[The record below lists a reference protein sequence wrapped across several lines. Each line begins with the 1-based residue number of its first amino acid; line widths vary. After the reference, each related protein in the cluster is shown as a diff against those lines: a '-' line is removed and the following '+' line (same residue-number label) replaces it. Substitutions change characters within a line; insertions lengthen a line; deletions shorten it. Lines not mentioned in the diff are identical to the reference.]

1 MDRAW
6 RGLLHWLDLVIVG
19 LGYCFSMVLRLMLL
33 SNLLRLHLLF
43 KFLGGNLLWIGLVR
57 GLLHW
62 LDLVILSLNGLP
74 RRERTPHS
82 DWLGS

>member
-1 MDRAW
+1 M
-6 RGLLHWLDLVIVG
+6 DLVILG
-19 LGYCFSMVLRLMLL
+19 LGYCFSMVPRLMLL
-33 SNLLRLHLLF
+33 SNLPWLHLLF

-62 LDLVILSLNGLP
+62 LDLVILSLSGLP

>member
-1 MDRAW
+1 M
-6 RGLLHWLDLVIVG
+6 DLVILG
-19 LGYCFSMVLRLMLL
+19 LGYCFSMVPRLMLL
-33 SNLLRLHLLF
+33 SNLPRLHLLF

-62 LDLVILSLNGLP
+62 LDLVILSLNGLT

>member
-1 MDRAW
+1 M
-6 RGLLHWLDLVIVG
+6 DLVILG

-33 SNLLRLHLLF
+33 SNLPRLHLLF

-57 GLLHW
+57 GLLYW
-62 LDLVILSLNGLP
+62 LDLVILSLNKKHWDNAALNGLL
-74 RRERTPHS
+74 RRDRTTHS